1 MLMVFVH
8 LLIKAKKF
16 FDWKLVTT
24 EDSVIKSAKQLKEMG
39 LIE

>member
-16 FDWKLVTT
+16 SDRKLVTN
-24 EDSVIKSAKQLKEMG
+24 EDSVIKSAKQLKEIG
-39 LIE
+39 LME